1 MKQIWQRKSVRFLT
15 YSSWTMLIFLMSL
28 VWTYPSDALVAE
40 VEAVV
45 NKSGVLKSFEATN
58 ASLSGLGVAIDGVS
72 LVTAKG
78 DPNLPWKFKRVWVGL
93 KGFSFDPQNPSLR
106 FAVDAYKGS
115 ISGEYV
121 NRQLDLEVDAL
132 DLGGIMPLQKIV
144 KVGLSGRANGEAAFK
159 FAEKTSG
166 MRGLSGRIDLA
177 INSAGVGPGEVP
189 IPGFGSALTMPPA
202 KVGDLPLDLEIDKG
216 EFELKKFKVT
226 GGDVELAG
234 EGSVSFVGRRSS
246 GRMDMAFD
254 LRPTDKLKSTQ
265 EGKNLLTALDPKSP
279 LLPSSIKR
287 SFSRK
292 GWLGIS
298 ITGRVNRPR
307 IKVRKSHID

>member
-1 MKQIWQRKSVRFLT
+1 MQQLWQRKWVRILT
-15 YSSWTMLIFLMSL
+15 YSSWTTLIFLLSL

-40 VEAVV
+40 VEAAV
-45 NKSGVLKSFEATN
+45 NKSGALKSFEARK

-72 LVTAKG
+72 LVTSKG

-93 KGFSFDPQNPSLR
+93 KGFSFDPKNPSLR

-115 ISGEYV
+115 VSGHYS
-121 NRQLDLEVDAL
+121 NRQLKFEVDAL

-144 KVGLSGRANGEAAFK
+144 KVGLSGQANGEAAFK
-159 FAEKTSG
+159 FAEKPSG
-166 MRGLSGRIDLA
+166 MRGLTGRVELA

-189 IPGFGSALTMPPA
+189 IPGFGSALTLPPA
-202 KVGDLPLDLEIDKG
+202 KVGDLPVDLEINKG

-234 EGSVSFVGRRSS
+234 EGTVSFVGRRSS

-254 LRPTDKLKSTQ
+254 LRPTEKLKATQ

-279 LLPSSIKR
+279 LLPSRIKR
-287 SFSRK
+287 SFSKK

-298 ITGRVNRPR
+298 VTGRVNRPR
-307 IKVRKSHID
+307 IKVRKSHVD

>member
-1 MKQIWQRKSVRFLT
+1 MRQLWQRKSVRMLI
-15 YSSWTMLIFLMSL
+15 YSSWTSMVFLFAL

-40 VEAVV
+40 VEAAVSR
-45 NKSGVLKSFEATN
+45 SGALKSFEARH

-72 LVTAKG
+72 LVTSKG

-93 KGFSFDPQNPSLR
+93 NGFGFDPQNPSLR

-115 ISGEYV
+115 VSGQYA
-121 NRQLDLEVDAL
+121 NRQLEFEVDAL

-144 KVGLSGRANGEAAFK
+144 KVGLSGQANGAGAFK

-166 MRGLSGRIDLA
+166 MRGLSGKVDLA
-177 INSAGVGPGEVP
+177 IRSAGVGPGEVP
-189 IPGFGSALTMPPA
+189 IPGFGSALTLPPA
-202 KVGDLPLDLEIDKG
+202 KVGDLPLDLEINKG

-234 EGSVSFVGRRSS
+234 EGTVSFVGRRSS

-254 LRPTDKLKSTQ
+254 LRPTDKLKTTQ

-279 LLPSSIKR
+279 LLPASIKR

-292 GWLGIS
+292 GWLGVS
-298 ITGRVNRPR
+298 VTGRVNRPR
-307 IKVRKSHID
+307 IKVRKSHLE